1 MWSTLEQP
9 RAGASVLPTTH
20 APTTSAP
27 ITAPWSPPAF
37 EQPTSPARAN
47 PTAVLAIVWIG
58 AAATVALWWFNTTSI
73 SGFGDWLTN
82 AGRITGLLA
91 GYSVVVLVALMAR
104 LPPLERGVGSDRL
117 ARWHSM
123 GGRYTVCLIVAHAL
137 LITWGYAVVAHTN
150 VVHQEWTLLRSYP
163 DVLMAT
169 VAGLLFVGVGISSMR
184 AARRKLRYETWYY
197 LHLYTYLAIALAF
210 AHQFASGAEFMSSLS
225 ARIAWVSLYASVGLL
240 LIWYRIVVPVD
251 QAFRHRLRV
260 QSVVRESPN
269 AVSIV
274 LHGQN
279 LHQLQAESGQ
289 FFRFRFLSRDLW
301 WAINPYSLSAPVTND
316 FMRITVKDLGDHS
329 SRLATVQPGVRVVAE
344 GPFGAFTA
352 HHRRRRRVLLI
363 AAGVGVTPIRA
374 LFETLPMT
382 APGDVTLIYRARRE
396 EEVLFRGE
404 LESIAR
410 SRQARLYIVVGSRR
424 ELGGDPLALESL
436 AQLPNLADHDVYLC
450 GPAPMQAGV
459 TKALRDLGVP
469 RRHIHVESYEF

>member
-150 VVHQEWTLLRSYP
+150 VMHQEWTLLRSYP

-225 ARIAWVSLYASVGLL
+225 ARIAWASLYASVGVAADLVSDRRPGRPG
-240 LIWYRIVVPVD
+240 IPSSATR
-251 QAFRHRLRV
+251 
-260 QSVVRESPN
+260 
-269 AVSIV
+269 AVSRPRDRRTP
-274 LHGQN
+274 
-279 LHQLQAESGQ
+279 
-289 FFRFRFLSRDLW
+289 FR
-301 WAINPYSLSAPVTND
+301 
-316 FMRITVKDLGDHS
+316 S
-329 SRLATVQPGVRVVAE
+329 S
-344 GPFGAFTA
+344 FTA
-352 HHRRRRRVLLI
+352 RTSTNCRLNPVSSSAFVSCPGTCGGRS
-363 AAGVGVTPIRA
+363 TPIRC
-374 LFETLPMT
+374 
-382 APGDVTLIYRARRE
+382 RR
-396 EEVLFRGE
+396 R
-404 LESIAR
+404 
-410 SRQARLYIVVGSRR
+410 
-424 ELGGDPLALESL
+424 
-436 AQLPNLADHDVYLC
+436 
-450 GPAPMQAGV
+450 
-459 TKALRDLGVP
+459 
-469 RRHIHVESYEF
+469 